1 MLENGMIVG
10 AERVDMQCRE
20 RQGILCSQCGE
31 RYGEDVITYLD
42 GKAVC
47 DDCLQEY
54 IDEYGKDHAEEFID
68 DFISENID
76 ARAEDFWQNDMTE
89 QEKKD
94 TMRWA
99 YLEAKRMHKE
109 SNLHYIEQSDRDFC
123 LSSDDYAEFVRERL
137 L

>member
-31 RYGEDVITYLD
+31 RYGEDDITYLD

-47 DDCLQEY
+47 CDCLKEY
-54 IDEYGKDHAEEFID
+54 IDEYGRDHAEEFAD

-76 ARAEDFWQNDMTE
+76 ARAADFWQNDMTE

-94 TMRWA
+94 AMSWA
-99 YLEAKRMHKE
+99 YLEAKRMHKA
-109 SNLHYIEQSDRDFC
+109 SNLHDIEQSDRDFC